1 MRERFMVLLMVS
13 VLLAG
18 AQACERNDMNEQA
31 NQIKSSPQKAEI
43 SWQKL
48 SGHKIYFGHQSVGNN
63 LLDGVRDIMKENPS
77 ATLRIIETDGH
88 SDITAGT
95 LAHSS
100 VGKNNDPVSKIEDFR
115 DKIDNGLGDNV
126 DIAFFKFCFV
136 DIDSRTDVNG
146 FFEKYRATL
155 AELKA
160 RYPET
165 TFAHCTI
172 PLLRKEE
179 KSLKNWVKG
188 LLGKEGGFFDNRHN
202 RARNEF
208 NELLINEYQGKEP
221 VFDLAGVTS
230 THSDGSRETFAIGAS
245 KYFALVPG
253 YTDDGGH
260 LNLTGRK
267 IAAEQFL
274 VFLSEI

>member
-1 MRERFMVLLMVS
+1 MSKLIMT
-13 VLLAG
+13 LLAILIMIG
-18 AQACERNDMNEQA
+18 AAACEGNDMKEQEDQRQA
-31 NQIKSSPQKAEI
+31 LLKNKEI
-43 SWQKL
+43 NWQKI
-48 SGHKIYFGHQSVGNN
+48 SGKKTYFGHQSVGNN
-63 LLDGVRDIMKENPS
+63 LLDGVRDILKENPS
-77 ATLRIIETDGH
+77 AKLNIIETERH
-88 SDITAGT
+88 SDITAGN

-100 VGKNNDPVSKIEDFR
+100 VGKNNDPMSKIEDFL
-115 DKIDNGLGDNV
+115 DKIDNGLGNNV

-136 DIDSRTDVNG
+136 DIDSRTDISG
-146 FFEKYRATL
+146 FFEKYRSTM
-155 AELKA
+155 AELKE

-165 TFAHCTI
+165 TFAHCTV

-188 LLGKEGGFFDNRHN
+188 FLGKEGGFFDNRHN

-208 NELLINEYQGKEP
+208 NELLMNEYQGKEP

-230 THSDGSRETFAIGAS
+230 THPDGSRETFAIRSS
-245 KYFALVPG
+245 KYFALVPD

-260 LNLTGRK
+260 LNLVGRK